1 MNEITYTCT
10 ITATSWRVEL
20 QTRFNSHCDY
30 LKPEIKPEIKPSDN
44 DTTNTCITLIKSSQE
59 KEHKVM
65 QTLTKTKNKNVS
77 LDAYTGESS
86 SPLLLSASCKM
97 GRLYTRA
104 RNQCPLKRKKKTGE
118 GMFQKLIT
126 LQQFVAI

>member
-1 MNEITYTCT
+1 MNEITCT
-10 ITATSWRVEL
+10 IAATSWRVEL

-44 DTTNTCITLIKSSQE
+44 DTTNITLIKSSQE

-77 LDAYTGESS
+77 LDAYTAESS
-86 SPLLLSASCKM
+86 FPLLLSATCKM